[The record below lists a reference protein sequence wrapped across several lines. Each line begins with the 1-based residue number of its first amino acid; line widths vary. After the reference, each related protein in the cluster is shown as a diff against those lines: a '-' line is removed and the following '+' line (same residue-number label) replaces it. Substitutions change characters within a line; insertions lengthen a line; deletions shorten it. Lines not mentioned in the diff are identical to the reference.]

1 VRLRNLPLAWQLMGL
16 TAASALAGSMAVGAV
31 NLLGPPPR
39 DPPTRVIE
47 VVRMLDAAQPVRR
60 DLVREISAQPP
71 DTGGLEAN
79 ERLAD
84 RIAERSGLPR
94 SSLFAHSN
102 WSRQFRGDEIFG
114 DFVISRQLPDGRWL
128 TVREGLDHGFI
139 RWLGVTA
146 LAATLVL
153 AIFVLLGWFAANR
166 IVRPIAQLAR
176 AARDSRTGSAME
188 MPALDRAP
196 PEVRSAAEAL
206 GDLHQR
212 TLDHGR
218 QQVTMLA
225 AIAHDV
231 GTPLARLAFR
241 AEELGDNQRE
251 AAMRDIAIIR
261 DMLADALNLS
271 RHWNESAERVDL
283 TQMCRDLVDA
293 EEVTGADITFVEEC
307 EAVVAANPLA
317 LRRMVQ
323 NLVDNALRYGGSA
336 RLAVRCEGSFAL
348 LEVCDSGPG
357 FPDIPAEELL
367 RPFVRGEIS
376 RNRQSGGSGLGLAIA
391 NQVVTQ
397 AGGTISL
404 GAAPGGGARVLV
416 ALPLAGAA
424 PSLPAE

>member
-1 VRLRNLPLAWQLMGL
+1 MRLRNLPLAWQLMGL

-31 NLLGPPPR
+31 NLLGPPPL
-39 DPPTRVIE
+39 DPPARVRE
-47 VVRMLDAAQPVRR
+47 VVRTLDLSQPVRR
-60 DLVREISAQPP
+60 NLVREIVAQAPAA
-71 DTGGLEAN
+71 DGLRENPHLTAQIS
-79 ERLAD
+79 D
-84 RIAERSGLPR
+84 RMNMPASELRVYTEHL
-94 SSLFAHSN
+94 
-102 WSRQFRGDEIFG
+102 RQFRRDDIFG
-114 DFVISRQLPDGRWL
+114 DFIVARRLPDGRWL
-128 TVREGLDHGFI
+128 TVHGGTDHAFL
-139 RWLGVTA
+139 RWLATTA

-241 AEELGDNQRE
+241 VEELGDNQRE

-397 AGGTISL
+397 TGGTISL
-404 GAAPGGGARVLV
+404 GAASGGGARVLV

-424 PSLPAE
+424 TPAE

>member
-1 VRLRNLPLAWQLMGL
+1 MGL
-16 TAASALAGSMAVGAV
+16 AAASALAGSMAVGAV

-39 DPPTRVIE
+39 DPPTRMRE
-47 VVRMLDAAQPVRR
+47 VVHTLDPTMRVGRDLERRIAARASDGEGLEPDPRLAARIADAA
-60 DLVREISAQPP
+60 DLP
-71 DTGGLEAN
+71 L
-79 ERLAD
+79 
-84 RIAERSGLPR
+84 
-94 SSLFAHSN
+94 SSIKAWSN
-102 WSRQFRGDEIFG
+102 GRPQFRSREIFG
-114 DFVISRQLPDGRWL
+114 DFVVSHQLPDGRWL
-128 TVREGLDHGFI
+128 TVSEGVDHAFL
-139 RWLGVTA
+139 RWLSVTT
-146 LAATLVL
+146 LAALLVL
-153 AIFVLLGWFAANR
+153 AIFAGLGWFAANR

-176 AARDSRTGSAME
+176 AARTSRTGAPLD
-188 MPALDRAP
+188 MPVLDKAP

-206 GDLHQR
+206 GDLHTR

-241 AEELGDNQRE
+241 AEELGDSQRE

-293 EEVTGADITFVEEC
+293 EEVTGSDISFTEEC
-307 EAVVAANPLA
+307 EAVVAASPLA
-317 LRRMVQ
+317 LRRMIQ

-336 RLAVRCEGSFAL
+336 RLTVRCEGNFAL

-367 RPFVRGEIS
+367 RPFVRGEAS

-416 ALPLAGAA
+416 ALPLASEAM
-424 PSLPAE
+424 PAE